1 MTADRSTA
9 ARQPAHGDGAAA
21 AQPPAAL
28 RSALVGAI
36 GRHRRRMRLRFAI
49 GAGAGAAVAAVVLG
63 GGLFTQAPP
72 HALAI
77 DTDAGRWVEV
87 RVLDGQAGAEEM
99 TRELQDA
106 GIDAEVRP
114 IPAVPGLVG
123 HWMGIGQI
131 DPPPPP
137 PCNLPPDAPP
147 GLRCIPAP
155 VFMADEVNTHGD
167 LLAIRRD
174 AVYKLADST
183 WVFYVGRA
191 PQAGEQPL
199 DRPPPNSP

>member
-1 MTADRSTA
+1 MTTDHSA
-9 ARQPAHGDGAAA
+9 AAHQPARSDGAATA
-21 AQPPAAL
+21 EPPAAL
-28 RSALVGAI
+28 RSALVKAI
-36 GRHRRRMRLRFAI
+36 GRRRRRRRLRLAI
-49 GAGAGAAVAAVVLG
+49 AGGACAAAAAVVFG
-63 GGLFTQAPP
+63 GGLFAQGPS

-77 DTDAGRWVEV
+77 DADEGAWV
-87 RVLDGQAGAEEM
+87 RVRILDGQAGAQEM

-147 GLRCIPAP
+147 GLTCVPAP
-155 VFMADEVNTHGD
+155 VFMADEVDVHGD

-174 AVYKLADST
+174 AVYKLADAQ

-191 PQAGEQPL
+191 PQGGEQPL
-199 DRPPPNSP
+199 DRPPPDSP